1 MHRSMGIATAALL
14 CAGAVQ
20 AQPITQA
27 QRAPKPQPV
36 AQRAPEWNHC
46 ATARGTPDE
55 RIRNCTALIDSARE
69 TPKRRALAYNNR
81 GVALSQKGD
90 RDGAIADYDQA
101 IRLDPKLAGAYNGR
115 GLAWSNKGDLD
126 RAISDYD
133 RAIRLAPGHA
143 RAYNNRGSAWSARGE
158 LVRAIGDYSQAI
170 RLDPKYPIAFYN
182 RGSARSARGDLA
194 RASGDFDQAVW
205 LDPKYMEAYKS
216 RGYTRFAAG
225 QFDRAADDFRKAAD
239 LADNS
244 YATIWSYLAR
254 ARLGQD
260 AAADLS
266 AAAARLS
273 SKDWP
278 APVIEFLLGRRSAD
292 DMRAAAG
299 SAAEQCEAAFYLG
312 EWQVLRHNAAE
323 AIVALRSAAD
333 TCPKSFVEYASAL
346 AELKRLRAAATAP
359 LQSVAPPLAVPAPPQ
374 PAPGPARPATPR
386 PAAAPQAVP
395 ASSQHAATP
404 PQTAPTTTQSIPTPQ
419 TPGVRSQGA
428 AALQSADCAQAETH
442 WKSAEEIRT
451 IPVYED
457 HLARFGQCAFA
468 TLARA
473 RIEALRKAQ

>member
-1 MHRSMGIATAALL
+1 MHRSMGIAAAALL

-20 AQPITQA
+20 AQPITQ

-36 AQRAPEWNHC
+36 AQRAPEWNYC
-46 ATARGTPDE
+46 ATAGGTPDE
-55 RIRNCTALIDSARE
+55 RIRNCTALIESARE
-69 TPKRRALAYNNR
+69 TPKGRARAYNNR

-101 IRLDPKLAGAYNGR
+101 IRLDPKLASAYNGR

-133 RAIRLAPGHA
+133 RAIRLDPGLA
-143 RAYNNRGSAWSARGE
+143 RAYSNRGSAWSTRGE

-170 RLDPKYPIAFYN
+170 RLEPEYPIAYYN

-194 RASGDFDQAVW
+194 RAMGDFDQAIR

-216 RGYTRFAAG
+216 RGYARFAAG
-225 QFDRAADDFRKAAD
+225 LFDKAADDFGKAAD

-244 YATIWSYLAR
+244 YAMIWSYLAR

-266 AAAARLS
+266 AAVARLNA
-273 SKDWP
+273 KEWP
-278 APVIEFLLGRRSAD
+278 VPVIEFLLGRRSAD
-292 DMRAAAG
+292 DLRTAAG
-299 SAAEQCEAAFYLG
+299 SATEQCEAAFYLG

-323 AIVALRSAAD
+323 ATAALRGAAE

-346 AELKRLRAAATAP
+346 AELKRLSAAATAQP
-359 LQSVAPPLAVPAPPQ
+359 QPVAPPQAVPALPQ
-374 PAPGPARPATPR
+374 PAPRPARPAAPR
-386 PAAAPQAVP
+386 PAAAPQAAP
-395 ASSQHAATP
+395 AQHAATP
-404 PQTAPTTTQSIPTPQ
+404 ETAPTTTQAIPAPRAAGSPASPQ
-419 TPGVRSQGA
+419 QRN
-428 AALQSADCAQAETH
+428 ADCTQAETH

-468 TLARA
+468 TLAKA